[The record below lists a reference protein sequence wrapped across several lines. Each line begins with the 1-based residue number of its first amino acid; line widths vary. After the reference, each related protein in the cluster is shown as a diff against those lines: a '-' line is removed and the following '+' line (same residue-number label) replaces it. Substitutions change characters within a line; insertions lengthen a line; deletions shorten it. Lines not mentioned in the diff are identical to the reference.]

1 MEIRAM
7 TYDRTGSVTLCRRRV
22 RPQHRACYSEEC
34 NGRDCK
40 HDQKRL
46 WNQFRE
52 CPVNPWGRWRSHR
65 HEDRISC
72 YNCDSCRWYWTGG
85 LLCRLAFARKAAHAC
100 RRPIGYSVSRV
111 RGSVL
116 ASVRWL
122 TAWINSKTHWRRC
135 LSNGS
140 RPCSA
145 ERSARRILGHSPR
158 ARKASRP
165 ARNAAT
171 QLPHIRALAS
181 IRSSFCRIEG
191 ENSFAASAYAATT
204 RPEFPIL
211 EPLRH
216 AGTRQRCLFMGEERK
231 SSVCN

>member
-1 MEIRAM
+1 LAIRDMRHVVNGERRSHASKVLTGAFVPCVLIMTLGGGREAIGAPNRRIEQPVAQNIESLASSSAAFRHAQAMVIRAM

-72 YNCDSCRWYWTGG
+72 CNCDSCRWYWTGD

-122 TAWINSKTHWRRC
+122 TA
-135 LSNGS
+135 
-140 RPCSA
+140 
-145 ERSARRILGHSPR
+145 
-158 ARKASRP
+158 
-165 ARNAAT
+165 
-171 QLPHIRALAS
+171 
-181 IRSSFCRIEG
+181 
-191 ENSFAASAYAATT
+191 
-204 RPEFPIL
+204 
-211 EPLRH
+211 
-216 AGTRQRCLFMGEERK
+216 
-231 SSVCN
+231 